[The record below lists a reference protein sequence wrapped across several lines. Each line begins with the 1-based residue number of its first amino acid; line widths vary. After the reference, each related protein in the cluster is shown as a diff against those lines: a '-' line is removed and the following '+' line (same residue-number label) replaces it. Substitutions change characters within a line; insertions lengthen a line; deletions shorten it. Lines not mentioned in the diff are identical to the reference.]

1 MNKKG
6 MLLLAGLSAGIFA
19 HAQQAAPATGVPKT
33 AHAQQAAP
41 PGAQQAAP
49 PGVPQAAPI
58 GALQTAGRGALV
70 NTTRSPHAKLE
81 SLDLGDIQ
89 WTTGFWAERF
99 AVCRDSM
106 LPHLWATYTDPHTGH
121 ALQNFEIAAGM
132 ETGAHVGPPFQDG
145 DFYKLIE
152 GMASLYA
159 VTKDPRLDSIM
170 DKAIA
175 VIARAQLKNGYIH
188 TPTLIEDRAHP
199 GKARVFG
206 RRLDFETYNMGH
218 LMTAACVHYR
228 ATGKRTFLDVAIRA
242 ADYLAAYYRQDP
254 VTLARSAICPA
265 HYMGLVELYRTTHN
279 PAYLQLANH
288 LIRLHGAVGG
298 GTEQNQDRIPFLE
311 QTTAVGHAVRA
322 NYLYAGA
329 ADVYAETGDDSIW
342 HALLNIWDDVAAKKI
357 YVTGGCGAV
366 YDGVAPM
373 GTSYNPADVQEIHQA
388 YGQQYQLP
396 DMTAHNETCAAVG
409 NLLWNWRM
417 FLVTGQAKY
426 MDMLE
431 LELYNGIL
439 SGISLDGNS
448 FSYTNPLSVNH
459 AYPYDLRWSGGR
471 QKYIALSDCC
481 PPNAVRTVAEASG
494 YVYSVNTKG
503 LWVNLYGGNRLST
516 RLENGEPIRLSQ
528 ETDYPW
534 NGKIVITLE
543 EAPAQAFSV
552 FLRIPG
558 WCKGASLMVN
568 GQAVEDNSGAPAHYL
583 EISRQ
588 WHPGDVITLN
598 LPMPVTLVQANP
610 LVEANRN
617 QVAVKRGPVVYCLES
632 PDVPNVKDIFN
643 ISIPVGAGWTPAPL
657 VIGNSQ
663 VMGLDATV
671 KQLPA
676 LDWNG
681 KLYQSVSSQAPTDVR
696 VRLIPYYAWANR
708 GSSDMTVWMPVS
720 R

>member
-1 MNKKG
+1 MKRYSEMKRPFRK
-6 MLLLAGLSAGIFA
+6 AGIFLVL
-19 HAQQAAPATGVPKT
+19 G
-33 AHAQQAAP
+33 
-41 PGAQQAAP
+41 
-49 PGVPQAAPI
+49 
-58 GALQTAGRGALV
+58 LAGGMVARSQRTALV
-70 NTTRSPHAKLE
+70 NDSHSTHVKLH
-81 SLDLGDIQ
+81 SLDMGDVQ

-99 AVCRDSM
+99 EVCRDSM
-106 LPHLWATYTDPHTGH
+106 LPHLWATYTDPNTGH

-132 ETGAHVGPPFQDG
+132 ETGKHIGPPFQDG
-145 DFYKLIE
+145 DFYKLLE

-170 DKAIA
+170 DRAIA
-175 VIARAQLKNGYIH
+175 VIARSQLKNGYIH
-188 TPTLIEDRAHP
+188 TPTVIEDRMHP
-199 GKARVFG
+199 GKAKVFG
-206 RRLDFETYNMGH
+206 HRLDFETYNMGH

-228 ATGKRTFLDVAIRA
+228 ATGKRTLLDVAIRA
-242 ADYLAAYYRQDP
+242 ADYLAAYCRQNP
-254 VTLARSAICPA
+254 VILARSAICPA
-265 HYMGLVELYRTTHN
+265 HYMGLVELYRTTGN
-279 PAYLQLANH
+279 PVYLQLADH
-288 LIRLHGAVGG
+288 LIHLHGTVGE
-298 GTEQNQDRIPFLE
+298 GTDQNQDRIPFLQ
-311 QTTAVGHAVRA
+311 QTSAIGHAVRA

-342 HALLNIWDDVAAKKI
+342 HSLENIWDDVAHKKI
-357 YVTGGCGAV
+357 YVTGGCGAL

-396 DMTAHNETCAAVG
+396 NAAAHNETCAAVG

-417 FLVTGQAKY
+417 FLITGQAKY
-426 MDMLE
+426 TDMLE

-448 FSYTNPLSVNH
+448 FFYTNPLSVNR

-471 QKYIALSDCC
+471 QKYISLSDCC
-481 PPNAVRTVAEASG
+481 PPNAVRTIAEASG
-494 YVYSVNTKG
+494 YAYSINAKG
-503 LWVNLYGGNRLST
+503 LWVNLYGGNTLST
-516 RLENGEPIRLSQ
+516 RLVNGEAVRFSE

-534 NGKIVITLE
+534 DGKIVITVHQ
-543 EAPAQAFSV
+543 APDTPFSV

-558 WCKGASLMVN
+558 WCRGASLRVN
-568 GQAVEDNSGAPAHYL
+568 GRHLSASGNGGPVSGFNPPVPGLDEAYFPFLPGQYA
-583 EISRQ
+583 EINHQ
-588 WHPGDVITLN
+588 WKAGDVIELD

-632 PDVPNVKDIFN
+632 PDVPDVKDIFN
-643 ISIPVGAGWTPAPL
+643 VSIPVGAKWQPSPL
-657 VIGNSQ
+657 VIGNSR
-663 VMGLDATV
+663 VMSLEGTV

-676 LDWNG
+676 QDWNSQ
-681 KLYQSVSSQAPTDVR
+681 LYQSLSSEASSDVR

-708 GSSDMTVWMPVS
+708 GSSDMTVWMPVD